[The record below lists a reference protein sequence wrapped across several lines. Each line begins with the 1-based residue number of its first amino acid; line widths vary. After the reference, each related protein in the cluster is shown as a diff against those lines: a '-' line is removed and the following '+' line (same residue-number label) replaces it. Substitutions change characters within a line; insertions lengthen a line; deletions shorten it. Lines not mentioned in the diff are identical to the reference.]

1 MIAGSASR
9 RAVAA
14 AGDRVLLIAPDGRTA
29 TGREVEDATLR
40 LAVALARHG
49 LAGQRIGLWSW
60 NCAAAI
66 EAHLATEWIGATRVP
81 VDPGAP
87 AAEAAAVFAAA
98 KVAGVIADAAHA
110 ADAPAGALVHDE
122 DERLSAPGT
131 LEAREVDGG
140 ATHLLYPRMAAQGEF
155 LAVPISYANWAACME
170 INAELYRGGG
180 YGAGFDAGEV
190 FLTAQQI
197 MHGTGML
204 GTFPFLHM
212 GLPQVILPRFDAA
225 AVLEAA
231 QRHRATATF
240 FVPGM
245 VTRLADAVADAGL
258 PAAGPLRRILY
269 GGAPIAA
276 ADLNRATQILG
287 PVLVQVYG
295 RFEGGW
301 PLAVLGT
308 GEHRDLAAG
317 RSAHAGSCGR
327 PIPQTELRIRPAA
340 GQAAGEAAGQ
350 DAAWGELCVRNGMVV
365 ADWADPDGW
374 CGLGDLA
381 RLDGDGYLYLGGRLD
396 GMINTGSYHVYPREV
411 EEAMTALPFVA
422 AALVRGEA
430 DPTWGQ
436 AVTGY
441 VVAAPGAPGD
451 LAGDLAGAVRAALR
465 QRLASYK
472 IPKRIIPVPTLDD
485 L

>member
-1 MIAGSASR
+1 MIAGDRMIAGAASR
-9 RAVAA
+9 RALASAA
-14 AGDRVLLIAPDGRTA
+14 DRVLLIGPDGRGA
-29 TGREVEDATLR
+29 TGREVEGRTSGL
-40 LAVALARHG
+40 ALALERHG

-60 NCAAAI
+60 NSAAAI

-98 KVAGVIADAAHA
+98 KVAGVVVDAAHA
-110 ADAPAGALVHDE
+110 AQAPAGALVHDE
-122 DERLSAPGT
+122 EDRLSAPGT
-131 LEAREVDGG
+131 LTAHEIDGDT
-140 ATHLLYPRMAAQGEF
+140 THLLYPRMAAAGEF
-155 LAVPISYANWAACME
+155 LAVPISHANWAACME
-170 INAELYRGGG
+170 VNTALYRSGG
-180 YGAGFDAGEV
+180 YGAGFDDDER
-190 FLTAQQI
+190 FLTVQQI

-212 GLPQVILPRFDAA
+212 GLSQVILPKFDAA

-245 VTRLADAVADAGL
+245 VTRLADAVAEAGL
-258 PAAGPLRRILY
+258 PETGSLRRILY

-276 ADLNRATQILG
+276 ADLNRATEVLG

-308 GEHRDLAAG
+308 GDHQALAEG

-327 PIPQTELRIRPAA
+327 PIPQTELRIKPTA
-340 GQAAGEAAGQ
+340 GNGDG
-350 DAAWGELCVRNGMVV
+350 WGELCVRNGMVV
-365 ADWADPDGW
+365 GGWADPDGW

-381 RLDGDGYLYLGGRLD
+381 RLDDDGYLYLGGRLD

-411 EEAMTALPFVA
+411 EDAMTALPYVR
-422 AALVRGEA
+422 AALVRGEP
-430 DPTWGQ
+430 DPAWGQ

-441 VVAAPGAPGD
+441 VVPAPGAPDD
-451 LAGDLAGAVRAALR
+451 LATQIREVLR
-465 QRLASYK
+465 ERLAAYK
-472 IPKRIIPVPTLDD
+472 VPKRIIPVATLDD
-485 L
+485 VSP